1 MEYIAVFLAGLFP
14 GALVAFDYD
23 LLQALPRLTALRVYC
38 AGIWHNAVFCAL
50 CGFFLFLQPVI
61 LFPFYIHAENPLVLD
76 VVPASPLCE
85 YLSPGDAI
93 MSLDGT
99 GIRGVQDWMGMSAL
113 LDKKILQNSSDSHYF
128 KGFGAVD
135 SRKGYCVPNALLGD
149 SKKVEYADNQSVCP
163 YDLTAFVKIHCFDM
177 IKSEDVDDE
186 DGHIGS
192 RENALC
198 LNTKDI
204 VKLEK
209 CGNGWGTTT
218 TNGSSCTCLQ
228 DESCLSPVQF
238 PGLTWIEI
246 TYSRPFSTE
255 CLQLRSSLLDSN
267 TSSDAVEQTC
277 GGTFVFVGDV
287 ISMAHSVQLTEY
299 QSRWGF
305 FFGEYLPNK
314 LEKSL
319 ICTFHVSLTL
329 ALLNSLP
336 VYFLDGES
344 ILEVTL
350 SYFTSLSQRKRRRT
364 LLMLL
369 VGGTFFSVLAFLR
382 IFFINFL

>member
-1 MEYIAVFLAGLFP
+1 
-14 GALVAFDYD
+14 
-23 LLQALPRLTALRVYC
+23 
-38 AGIWHNAVFCAL
+38 
-50 CGFFLFLQPVI
+50 
-61 LFPFYIHAENPLVLD
+61 
-76 VVPASPLCE
+76 
-85 YLSPGDAI
+85 

-228 DESCLSPVQF
+228 VSVYIWKHQLVFSLCLLFASIIMQVIYHWIQSFFMPV
-238 PGLTWIEI
+238 G
-246 TYSRPFSTE
+246 
-255 CLQLRSSLLDSN
+255 
-267 TSSDAVEQTC
+267 
-277 GGTFVFVGDV
+277 
-287 ISMAHSVQLTEY
+287 
-299 QSRWGF
+299 
-305 FFGEYLPNK
+305 
-314 LEKSL
+314 
-319 ICTFHVSLTL
+319 
-329 ALLNSLP
+329 
-336 VYFLDGES
+336 
-344 ILEVTL
+344 
-350 SYFTSLSQRKRRRT
+350 
-364 LLMLL
+364 
-369 VGGTFFSVLAFLR
+369 
-382 IFFINFL
+382 